1 MNGFVDK
8 WFDEVRISRR
18 AESLAIV
25 SAAPTRELIYAACTT
40 SSMRLPFIQRG

>member
-18 AESLAIV
+18 AESLAFV
-25 SAAPTRELIYAACTT
+25 LAARTRELVYASVTT
-40 SSMRLPFIQRG
+40 SSVRLPFIQRG